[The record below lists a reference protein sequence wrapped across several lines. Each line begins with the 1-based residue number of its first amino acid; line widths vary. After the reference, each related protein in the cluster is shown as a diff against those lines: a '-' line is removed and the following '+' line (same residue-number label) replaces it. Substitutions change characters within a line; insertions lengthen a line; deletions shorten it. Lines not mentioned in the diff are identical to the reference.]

1 MDLLS
6 QEGACGPYSPREP
19 VCSKSGPRN
28 YNPAEACSSQA
39 QWQMPPVKAELPDME
54 SDRSP
59 PLVGH
64 FGLQQ
69 QSMMEPCSSQAQ
81 WQISTCTTKNEVVD
95 ICSQQNSLPHV
106 NMSSQIGAKTG
117 QRQPKIE
124 PGPSTSQHY
133 FVTQSTESLSTG
145 YPAQQIGLR
154 VHTSMHSPQMQ
165 QQYDAQYQQQI
176 YAQMSPSYAFQHQLQ
191 LKQPNSGCYVSTTNT
206 NRTPMY
212 AERTSYIYDPK
223 SDPKAHLVY
232 LRSQQPRLQPQVR
245 PQKSDLIA
253 TLSDYPPEAPTPD
266 AWCHAYYYELNQR
279 VGEPFKGGRS
289 HVIVDGFCAPSE
301 AERFCLGALANVNRN
316 PGVINA
322 RRQIGRGVRIFRR
335 DEDVYAECLS
345 EAPIFVQSP
354 IHALQSHD
362 HPATVYR
369 LPPGHTMQIFDNKSF
384 EALLEQ
390 TASQGFHA
398 VYSLQRMC
406 HMRISFV
413 KGWGEQYK
421 RQTITSTPCWVEIHL
436 PIPLQKLDR
445 LLSTI
450 AGPTEPVH
458 SFT

>member
-69 QSMMEPCSSQAQ
+69 QSMR
-81 WQISTCTTKNEVVD
+81 
-95 ICSQQNSLPHV
+95 
-106 NMSSQIGAKTG
+106 AKTG

>member
-1 MDLLS
+1 MDLLP

-39 QWQMPPVKAELPDME
+39 QWQMPPVKTELPDME

-59 PLVGH
+59 PLAGH
-64 FGLQQ
+64 FSSQQ
-69 QSMMEPCSSQAQ
+69 QS
-81 WQISTCTTKNEVVD
+81 TR
-95 ICSQQNSLPHV
+95 
-106 NMSSQIGAKTG
+106 AKTG
-117 QRQPKIE
+117 QRQPKVE

-133 FVTQSTESLSTG
+133 FVAQSTESLSTG

-165 QQYDAQYQQQI
+165 QQYDAPQYQQQQQQQF
-176 YAQMSPSYAFQHQLQ
+176 YTQMSPSYAFQ
-191 LKQPNSGCYVSTTNT
+191 LKQPSSGCYLSTTNT
-206 NRTPMY
+206 NRSSPTY

-232 LRSQQPRLQPQVR
+232 LRNQQPRLQPQVR

-301 AERFCLGALANVNRN
+301 AERFCLGALANINRN

-369 LPPGHTMQIFDNKSF
+369 LPPGRIKHSSVNHT
-384 EALLEQ
+384 
-390 TASQGFHA
+390 
-398 VYSLQRMC
+398 
-406 HMRISFV
+406 
-413 KGWGEQYK
+413 
-421 RQTITSTPCWVEIHL
+421 
-436 PIPLQKLDR
+436 
-445 LLSTI
+445 
-450 AGPTEPVH
+450 
-458 SFT
+458 FT

>member
-6 QEGACGPYSPREP
+6 QEGSCGPYSPRETM
-19 VCSKSGPRN
+19 CSKSESAGYYPT
-28 YNPAEACSSQA
+28 EACSSQA
-39 QWQMPPVKAELPDME
+39 QWHISTVKAEFTEVEPN
-54 SDRSP
+54 RSP
-59 PLVGH
+59 PLTAHVGI
-64 FGLQQ
+64 QQ
-69 QSMMEPCSSQAQ
+69 QQQPILERRCAQSQSQILMGAVKSEP
-81 WQISTCTTKNEVVD
+81 VD
-95 ICSQQNSLPHV
+95 ICAQRNSPPRLGIQSHIV
-106 NMSSQIGAKTG
+106 TKGS
-117 QRQPKIE
+117 QRQQKME
-124 PGPSTSQHY
+124 PGPSTSQQY
-133 FVTQSTESLSTG
+133 FVTQTNEPLSGGYTG
-145 YPAQQIGLR
+145 QQIDLR
-154 VHTSMHSPQMQ
+154 VHTSIQSPQ
-165 QQYDAQYQQQI
+165 QQYDARQPIYEQI
-176 YAQMSPSYAFQHQLQ
+176 SPTYAFQRQLQ
-191 LKQPNSGCYVSTTNT
+191 LNQPNTPCYLPPTNT
-206 NRTPMY
+206 SRGGPAYT
-212 AERTSYIYDPK
+212 ERGGGCVCGQK
-223 SDPKAHLVY
+223 ADPKAHLVY
-232 LRSQQPRLQPQVR
+232 LRSQQPRQQPQVR
-245 PQKSDLIA
+245 PQKSDLISDI
-253 TLSDYPPEAPTPD
+253 SDYPPEAPVPD

-335 DEDVYAECLS
+335 EEDVYAECLS